1 MSGNEKNKNWFMVIV
16 AVIVCFAFAGLVRA
30 GTPWPQRQKLLASD
44 GAAGDYFGWSVSIS
58 GDLAIVGA
66 YDDDDKGSDSGSAYI
81 FRWDG
86 ASWVQQQKLTASDGN
101 AGDNFGYSVSISD
114 DYAIVGAYGDDV
126 NGTDSGSAYIFR
138 WDGTSWVQQAK
149 LTASDG
155 AYLDYFGISVS
166 ISGNLAIV
174 GAYDDDDKGTD
185 SGSAYIFRWD
195 GTSWVQQKLIAA
207 DGAAYDYFGWSVSIG
222 GDYAI
227 VGAIYDDDR
236 GTNSGSAYIFKW
248 NGTSWSQQAKI
259 TASDGAIEDYFG
271 YSVSISG
278 DYAIVG
284 RVAMTTKDLTPAQ
297 LIYSNGMGRT
307 GTSSKSLP
315 PLMALPLITLAFL
328 FLLATIMQ
336 SWGRIEMTTEE
347 PTPARLIY
355 SGGIGQAG
363 FSRLSSLPQMELP
376 TITLAGLFLSAAIM
390 QSWGQFTMT
399 TEELTPARLMCSGF
413 ARRQT
418 LMITVRWISLTLQS
432 LPIGGYTEPIK

>member
-1 MSGNEKNKNWFMVIV
+1 MSGNEKNKKWFMVIV

-86 ASWVQQQKLTASDGN
+86 TSWVQQQKLTASDGN
-101 AGDNFGYSVSISD
+101 AGDYFGYSVSISG
-114 DYAIVGAYGDDV
+114 DYAIIGAEDDDDKGS
-126 NGTDSGSAYIFR
+126 NSGSAYIFR

-149 LTASDG
+149 LFASDG
-155 AYLDYFGISVS
+155 AVDDHFGISVS

-174 GAYDDDDKGTD
+174 GAYDDDDKGID
-185 SGSAYIFRWD
+185 SGSAYIFKRD
-195 GTSWVQQKLIAA
+195 GETWSQQKKLTAV

-236 GTNSGSAYIFKW
+236 GTNSGSAYIFRW
-248 NGTSWSQQAKI
+248 DGASWVQQAKLL
-259 TASDGAIEDYFG
+259 ASDGAIEDYFG

-284 RVAMTTKDLTPAQ
+284 ARGDDDKGIDSGSAYIFKRDGASWVQQQKLTAADGASYDYFGFSVSISGDLAIVGAYRDDDKGTDSGSAYIFRWDGTSWVQQAKLTAADGASDDYFGWSVSISGDYAIVGAIYDDDRGTNSGSAYVFRFCTPAD
-297 LIYSNGMGRT
+297 LDDNCKVDFADFAIFADWWLY
-307 GTSSKSLP
+307 GTD
-315 PLMALPLITLAFL
+315 
-328 FLLATIMQ
+328 
-336 SWGRIEMTTEE
+336 
-347 PTPARLIY
+347 
-355 SGGIGQAG
+355 
-363 FSRLSSLPQMELP
+363 
-376 TITLAGLFLSAAIM
+376 
-390 QSWGQFTMT
+390 
-399 TEELTPARLMCSGF
+399 
-413 ARRQT
+413 
-418 LMITVRWISLTLQS
+418 
-432 LPIGGYTEPIK
+432 